1 MMVLMDRFYFGHIV
15 IESIS
20 QLSFEEISGYDMKLK
35 DLKRF

>member
-1 MMVLMDRFYFGHIV
+1 MDRVDFGHID

-20 QLSFEEISGYDMKLK
+20 QLSFEEISGYDMILK